1 MNLETCNEDMREV
14 LASHLFTSRDK
25 YYISGWFRASEGN
38 SSVAHRLSELFAGRA
53 ETVELLAGDIRKAI
67 EQGYTLKEIRD
78 VLAQSGVSVSLAR
91 MQTLLGEGEKK
102 GKPPVVDAVKDA
114 TGSSLEKTAPAPQSG
129 GPSLTRYEDKDFVL

>member
-1 MNLETCNEDMREV
+1 MAKAQRNSLEHIEQARKNLRS
-14 LASHLFTSRDK
+14 LPDK
-25 YYISGWFRASEGN
+25 K
-38 SSVAHRLSELFAGRA
+38 AGKTRA

>member
-1 MNLETCNEDMREV
+1 MAKAQRNSLEQIEQGRKK
-14 LASHLFTSRDK
+14 LRGLPDK
-25 YYISGWFRASEGN
+25 KGGKT
-38 SSVAHRLSELFAGRA
+38 RA
-53 ETVELLAGDIRKAI
+53 ETVVLLAVDIRKAV

-78 VLAQSGVSVSLAR
+78 VLAQAGVSVSLAR

-114 TGSSLEKTAPAPQSG
+114 VDSSQEKAIPAPQAG

>member
-1 MNLETCNEDMREV
+1 MAKAQRNSLEQIEQGRKK
-14 LASHLFTSRDK
+14 LRGLPDK
-25 YYISGWFRASEGN
+25 K
-38 SSVAHRLSELFAGRA
+38 AGKTRA
-53 ETVELLAGDIRKAI
+53 ETVVLLAVDIRKAV

-78 VLAQSGVSVSLAR
+78 VLAQAGVSVSLAR

-114 TGSSLEKTAPAPQSG
+114 VDSSQEKAIPAPQAG

>member
-1 MNLETCNEDMREV
+1 MAKAKRNSLEHIEQARKNLRS
-14 LASHLFTSRDK
+14 LPDK
-25 YYISGWFRASEGN
+25 K
-38 SSVAHRLSELFAGRA
+38 AGKTRA

-114 TGSSLEKTAPAPQSG
+114 VGSALGKCDSAPQTG
-129 GPSLTRYEDKDFVL
+129 GPSLSQYEEPNFVL